1 MELDVKTAYA
11 AKLEN
16 DIVLAVDNEA
26 KTKATWEASVATVAH
41 CKEEL
46 EAHRVFYMAEV
57 ERLRNDVEVV
67 DEVILIFKQ
76 ELMGIDDII
85 RNQKY
90 DVMGVVDDSRFGEGM
105 FRNVEQDYQLIQR

>member
-1 MELDVKTAYA
+1 
-11 AKLEN
+11 
-16 DIVLAVDNEA
+16 
-26 KTKATWEASVATVAH
+26 
-41 CKEEL
+41 
-46 EAHRVFYMAEV
+46 MAEV

-90 DVMGVVDDSRFGEGM
+90 DVMGVVDDKRFGEGM
-105 FRNVEQDYQLIQR
+105 FRNVDQDAGEYTGAGGNFGAQQALG

>member
-26 KTKATWEASVATVAH
+26 KTKTTWEASVSAVAH

-46 EAHRVFYMAEV
+46 EAHRAFYMAEV

-105 FRNVEQDYQLIQR
+105 FRNVD